1 MALLNP
7 ASSLPAAGA
16 AGRTLQPEP
25 FRRRLAAAAAAAAL
39 LFLAACESGG
49 GADGDPASASES
61 TSADTADAAATAG
74 ESTAS
79 ESTASESTASES
91 TVAVTPDESAAGP
104 PGSGIA
110 TGRPFVVIRFPDGGT
125 EYETELSAAVRL
137 AQERKPGFAVD
148 MAAVAPSAGS
158 PKALKDSIDATLGR
172 ADAVIQSL
180 SSMGVGRDR
189 IHLVSYSSPDADVTE
204 IRLYIR

>member
-74 ESTAS
+74 